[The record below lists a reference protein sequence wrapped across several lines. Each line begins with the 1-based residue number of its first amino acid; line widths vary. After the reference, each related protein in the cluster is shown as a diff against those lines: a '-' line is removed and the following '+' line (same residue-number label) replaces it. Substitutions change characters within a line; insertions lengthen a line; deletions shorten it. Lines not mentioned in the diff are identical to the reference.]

1 MAIIGDRIRDVIKK
15 EINRNT
21 DTIDHQ
27 VDCVCRDIR
36 SGKSKPS
43 DVKKLRKFIAD
54 ALKVIATI
62 KIAMETVE
70 ALQRSVEAARK
81 AAEATRKASVIGAS
95 LNPVAAALG
104 YLQETVIKKA
114 EEEEKDAKDAL
125 NVAPILVTTFED
137 FCGRSLDR
145 ISQAIAQRAM
155 KDSIGN

>member
-1 MAIIGDRIRDVIKK
+1 MKKAQALADKEKAEKKSERQRKNGLIVISALILCSLALVFLQLKK
-15 EINRNT
+15 
-21 DTIDHQ
+21 
-27 VDCVCRDIR
+27 V
-36 SGKSKPS
+36 
-43 DVKKLRKFIAD
+43 RKFIED
-54 ALKVIATI
+54 ALKVIAAVTI
-62 KIAMETVE
+62 AIETVE

-95 LNPVAAALG
+95 LNPVSAALG
-104 YLQETVIKKA
+104 FLQESVIKKA

>member
-1 MAIIGDRIRDVIKK
+1 MAIIGDRIRDVIKT
-15 EINRNT
+15 EINKNT
-21 DTIDHQ
+21 DKIDHQ

-95 LNPVAAALG
+95 LNPVSAALG
-104 YLQETVIKKA
+104 FLQEAVIKKA

-125 NVAPILVTTFED
+125 NVAPVVISTFED
-137 FCGRSLDR
+137 LCDKSIERVN
-145 ISQAIAQRAM
+145 QALLQRVM